1 MRINFLSFIMFKFKF
16 IEGGERME
24 NDSKDKYVYLYD
36 LVQVQF
42 YISKGKMVKDVG
54 IHYAT
59 KKMWHKF
66 DRKETA
72 DVYELWKNYQR

>member
-1 MRINFLSFIMFKFKF
+1 VRGL
-16 IEGGERME
+16 E
-24 NDSKDKYVYLYD
+24 NDSVDKYVYLYD

-54 IHYAT
+54 VHYAT

-66 DRKETA
+66 DRKDTA

>member
-1 MRINFLSFIMFKFKF
+1 MK
-16 IEGGERME
+16 GGERME

-36 LVQVQF
+36 LVQVKF
-42 YISKGKMVKDVG
+42 YISKGKVVKDVG

-59 KKMWHKF
+59 NKMWHMF

-72 DVYELWKNYQR
+72 DVYELWKNHER